1 MQVDNIEFDKIFKI
15 IGTSGDDYIDIFF
28 ESNISNFLSNENKKL
43 EKAISGVS
51 GGAGLRLISEKKS
64 YYAFT
69 NNIDEKNLLEI
80 GKNLNKI
87 AKTNRKNNNFNKL
100 DLNFKESKAKIDIPI
115 LKDALNV
122 SMNEK
127 IKKIDDAVKFSWG
140 YDKRILQA
148 NVLYKDYKQDVIIVN
163 SKGNIAKDSREIITF
178 FVNVVASNGKKT
190 EMGYEPAS
198 AFMGFEFFETVEP
211 AEIARKACSRA
222 ITLLDAP
229 FAPSGTM
236 PVVLS
241 SEAGG
246 TMIHEA
252 IGHGL
257 EADITGSGLSV
268 YSDKIGQ
275 EVASKLVT
283 VIDDSSLIGKR
294 GSYRFDDEGTA
305 SNKNILVENGVLKKY
320 MSDRLSNIKYGYE
333 LTGNGRRE
341 SYEHQPIV
349 RMSNTMIAKG
359 KSLPEDIIKTV
370 DKGLFVKKMGGGQVN
385 TVTGD
390 FVFEVMEGY
399 ILKNGVVCEAVSGA
413 TLMGNGPE
421 ILNNIDMI
429 GNDMGYSVGTCGKD
443 GQGAPVSDGQP
454 TLRIPSIVVGGK
466 NQE

>member
-1 MQVDNIEFDKIFKI
+1 
-15 IGTSGDDYIDIFF
+15 
-28 ESNISNFLSNENKKL
+28 
-43 EKAISGVS
+43 
-51 GGAGLRLISEKKS
+51 
-64 YYAFT
+64 
-69 NNIDEKNLLEI
+69 
-80 GKNLNKI
+80 
-87 AKTNRKNNNFNKL
+87 
-100 DLNFKESKAKIDIPI
+100 
-115 LKDALNV
+115 
-122 SMNEK
+122 
-127 IKKIDDAVKFSWG
+127 
-140 YDKRILQA
+140 
-148 NVLYKDYKQDVIIVN
+148 
-163 SKGNIAKDSREIITF
+163 
-178 FVNVVASNGKKT
+178 
-190 EMGYEPAS
+190 
-198 AFMGFEFFETVEP
+198 
-211 AEIARKACSRA
+211 RKACKRA
-222 ITLLDAP
+222 ITLLEAP

-257 EADITGSGLSV
+257 EADIAGSGLSV
-268 YSDKIGQ
+268 YSDKIGE
-275 EVASKLVT
+275 EVASKLIT
-283 VIDDSSLIGKR
+283 VVDDSSLIGKR
-294 GSYRFDDEGTA
+294 GSYGFDDEGTP

-349 RMSNTMIAKG
+349 RMSNTMIAEG
-359 KSLPEDIIKTV
+359 KSLPEDIIKTI

-399 ILKNGVVCEAVSGA
+399 ILKNGAVCEAVSGA

-421 ILNNIDMI
+421 ILNNIDMV

-466 NQE
+466 S